1 MGVLFDHLP
10 DSSMRALR
18 LDTSEVADGFVYR
31 NLVFRGD
38 VASGKLLLNLIEPR
52 VLLYL
57 LYSVPV
63 VDIPDQNLLY

>member
-18 LDTSEVADGFVYR
+18 LDASEVANGFVYR

-52 VLLYL
+52 MLLYL

-63 VDIPDQNLLY
+63 MDVPDQNFLY